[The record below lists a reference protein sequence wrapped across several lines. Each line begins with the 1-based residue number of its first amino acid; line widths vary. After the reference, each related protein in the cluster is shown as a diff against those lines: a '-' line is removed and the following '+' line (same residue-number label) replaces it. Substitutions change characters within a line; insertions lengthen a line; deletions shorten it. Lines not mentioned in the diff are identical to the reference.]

1 MLLLGARSIAVMV
14 MARAVAVP
22 RLIVGRVSQPAT
34 RRSIV
39 ARSLAAVVV
48 EVGGRAGGGAQAVV
62 VARGRRAVLGAEV
75 VVVAKVVAVVHGL
88 SGSHAGRR
96 VVQQMGPIAR
106 G

>member
-1 MLLLGARSIAVMV
+1 

-39 ARSLAAVVV
+39 GRSLAAVVVVVV

-75 VVVAKVVAVVHGL
+75 VVVARVVAVVHGL

-96 VVQQMGPIAR
+96 VVQQMGQIAR

>member
-1 MLLLGARSIAVMV
+1 MV

-39 ARSLAAVVV
+39 GRSLAAVVVVV

-75 VVVAKVVAVVHGL
+75 VVVARVVAVVHGL

-96 VVQQMGPIAR
+96 VVQQMGQIAR